1 MRPGGVRRTPVCAAC
16 ESSAGTLIAFG
27 GEQFFYIEFLSNV
40 GALLGVEAVAEF
52 GAKFFNLQVNAHFA
66 LLCLDDK
73 GRGLCAVDLGQ
84 GSRSDRQRRRMGEP
98 ILSNEKT

>member
-1 MRPGGVRRTPVCAAC
+1 VPPPDCVARRP
-16 ESSAGTLIAFG
+16 SAGILIAFG
-27 GEQFFYIEFLSNV
+27 GEQFLYIELLSNL
-40 GALLGVEAVAEF
+40 GALLGVEAGAEF
-52 GAKFFNLQVNAHFA
+52 EAKFFNLLVNAHFA